1 MLKLVELMINTLPML
16 DTQSQALARFF
27 LEKQGKCGTYLGSG
41 KTMGRVFSA
50 TSKCV
55 FLTCTSCYNE
65 KLLKLQ
71 KEVIA
76 SFKLIIKNPRILDLL
91 SGFIPSKDNSLIQ
104 WVARNKTKLS
114 YKLDDFKAVFCTL
127 SPENVIAAS
136 TYQSFEEIKEN
147 INLLYASLVHHLGL
161 FSLLDCRCTEQD
173 NRINTH
179 GHAIILF
186 DKNFNYSN
194 IGKDIRFN
202 TNEAIRVQ
210 LSKIGYQE
218 QSNTQWINTYYDL
231 FRIIA
236 YITKPRE
243 KEFEETIDPFSWLNV
258 GLSVHYDHTQDNKPR
273 RYRNYIFKD
282 ALKESRAENNKHIT
296 NKKLH
301 NELATPMDK
310 KKDDH
315 IQIGNYKR
323 SHYLNKLKKEVE
335 YSYKRTSKIIIP
347 DEKMS
352 ILEAVYLYEKSPHQ
366 FFDCAEKLD
375 RRRLE
380 VLSEKLNISTSKIKS
395 LIITRK
401 KCRWIKGKRGKFQKV
416 WVN

>member
-1 MLKLVELMINTLPML
+1 MSKLVELMINTLPML
-16 DTQSQALARFF
+16 DTQFQALARLF

-91 SGFIPSKDNSLIQ
+91 SGFIPRKDNSLIQ
-104 WVARNKTKLS
+104 WVARNKAKLS
-114 YKLDDFKAVFCTL
+114 YKLDDFKAVFCML
-127 SPENVIAAS
+127 SPENVIATS

-173 NRINTH
+173 NIINTH

-194 IGKDIRFN
+194 IGKDF
-202 TNEAIRVQ
+202 RV
-210 LSKIGYQE
+210 
-218 QSNTQWINTYYDL
+218 
-231 FRIIA
+231 IA

-258 GLSVHYDHTQDNKPR
+258 GLSVYYDHTQDNKPR
-273 RYRNYIFKD
+273 RYQNYIFKD

-296 NKKLH
+296 NEKLH

-315 IQIGNYKR
+315 IQIGNYKQ

-352 ILEAVYLYEKSPHQ
+352 ILEVVYLYKKSPHK
-366 FFDCAEKLD
+366 FCDCAEKLD

-380 VLSEKLNISTSKIKS
+380 ALFEKLNISTSKIKS

-401 KCRWIKGKRGKFQKV
+401 KFRWIKGKRGKFQKV

>member
-1 MLKLVELMINTLPML
+1 MSKLVELMINTLPML
-16 DTQSQALARFF
+16 DTQSQALARLF

-91 SGFIPSKDNSLIQ
+91 SGFIPRKDNSLIQ
-104 WVARNKTKLS
+104 WVARNKAKIS
-114 YKLDDFKAVFCTL
+114 YKLDDFKAVFCML
-127 SPENVIAAS
+127 SPENVIATS

-173 NRINTH
+173 NIINTH
-179 GHAIILF
+179 GHTIILF

-194 IGKDIRFN
+194 IGKDF
-202 TNEAIRVQ
+202 RV
-210 LSKIGYQE
+210 
-218 QSNTQWINTYYDL
+218 
-231 FRIIA
+231 IA

-258 GLSVHYDHTQDNKPR
+258 GLSVYYDHTQDNKPR
-273 RYRNYIFKD
+273 RYQNYIFKD

-296 NKKLH
+296 NEKLH

-315 IQIGNYKR
+315 IQIGNYKQ

-352 ILEAVYLYEKSPHQ
+352 ILEVVYLYKKSPHK
-366 FFDCAEKLD
+366 FCDCA
-375 RRRLE
+375 
-380 VLSEKLNISTSKIKS
+380 
-395 LIITRK
+395 
-401 KCRWIKGKRGKFQKV
+401 
-416 WVN
+416 

>member
-1 MLKLVELMINTLPML
+1 MSKLVELMINTLPML
-16 DTQSQALARFF
+16 DTQSQALARLF

-91 SGFIPSKDNSLIQ
+91 SGFIPRKDNSLIQ
-104 WVARNKTKLS
+104 WVARNKAKLS
-114 YKLDDFKAVFCTL
+114 YKLDDFKAVFCML
-127 SPENVIAAS
+127 SPENVIATS

-173 NRINTH
+173 NIINTH

-194 IGKDIRFN
+194 IGKDF
-202 TNEAIRVQ
+202 RV
-210 LSKIGYQE
+210 
-218 QSNTQWINTYYDL
+218 
-231 FRIIA
+231 IA

-258 GLSVHYDHTQDNKPR
+258 GLSVYYDHTQDNKPR
-273 RYRNYIFKD
+273 RYQNYIFKD

-296 NKKLH
+296 NEKLH

-315 IQIGNYKR
+315 IQIGNYKQ

-352 ILEAVYLYEKSPHQ
+352 ILEVVYLYKKSPHK
-366 FFDCAEKLD
+366 FCDCAEKLD

-380 VLSEKLNISTSKIKS
+380 ALFEKLNISTSKIKS

-401 KCRWIKGKRGKFQKV
+401 KFRWIKGKRGKFQKV

>member
-1 MLKLVELMINTLPML
+1 MSKLVELMINTLPML
-16 DTQSQALARFF
+16 DTQSQALARLF

-55 FLTCTSCYNE
+55 FLTCTPCYNE

-104 WVARNKTKLS
+104 WVARNKAKLS

-173 NRINTH
+173 NIINTH

-194 IGKDIRFN
+194 IGKDF
-202 TNEAIRVQ
+202 RV
-210 LSKIGYQE
+210 
-218 QSNTQWINTYYDL
+218 
-231 FRIIA
+231 IA

-258 GLSVHYDHTQDNKPR
+258 VLSVHYDHTQDNKPR

-296 NKKLH
+296 NEKLH

-315 IQIGNYKR
+315 IQIGNYKQ

-352 ILEAVYLYEKSPHQ
+352 ILEVVYLYKKSPHK
-366 FFDCAEKLD
+366 FCDCAEKLD

-380 VLSEKLNISTSKIKS
+380 ALFEKLNISTSKIKS

-401 KCRWIKGKRGKFQKV
+401 KFRWIKGKRGKFQKV

>member
-1 MLKLVELMINTLPML
+1 MSKLVELMINTLPML
-16 DTQSQALARFF
+16 DTQFQALARLF

-91 SGFIPSKDNSLIQ
+91 SGFIPRKDNSLIQ
-104 WVARNKTKLS
+104 WVARNKAKLS
-114 YKLDDFKAVFCTL
+114 YKLDDFKAVFCML
-127 SPENVIAAS
+127 SPENVIATS

-173 NRINTH
+173 NIINTH
-179 GHAIILF
+179 RHAIILF

-194 IGKDIRFN
+194 IGKDF
-202 TNEAIRVQ
+202 RV
-210 LSKIGYQE
+210 
-218 QSNTQWINTYYDL
+218 
-231 FRIIA
+231 IA

-258 GLSVHYDHTQDNKPR
+258 GLSVYYDHTQDNKPR
-273 RYRNYIFKD
+273 RYQNYIFKD

-296 NKKLH
+296 NEKLH

-315 IQIGNYKR
+315 IQIGNYKQ

-352 ILEAVYLYEKSPHQ
+352 ILEVVYLYKKSPHQ
-366 FFDCAEKLD
+366 FCDCAEKLD

-380 VLSEKLNISTSKIKS
+380 ALFEKLNISTSKIKS

-401 KCRWIKGKRGKFQKV
+401 KFRWIKGKRGKFQKV

>member
-1 MLKLVELMINTLPML
+1 MSKLVELMINTLPML
-16 DTQSQALARFF
+16 DTQSQALARLF

-91 SGFIPSKDNSLIQ
+91 SGFIPRKDNSLIQ
-104 WVARNKTKLS
+104 WVARNKAKLS
-114 YKLDDFKAVFCTL
+114 YKLDDFKAVFCML
-127 SPENVIAAS
+127 SPENVIATS

-173 NRINTH
+173 NIINTH

-194 IGKDIRFN
+194 IGKDF
-202 TNEAIRVQ
+202 RV
-210 LSKIGYQE
+210 
-218 QSNTQWINTYYDL
+218 
-231 FRIIA
+231 IA

-258 GLSVHYDHTQDNKPR
+258 GLSVYYDHTQDNKPR
-273 RYRNYIFKD
+273 RYQNYIFKD

-296 NKKLH
+296 NEKLH

-315 IQIGNYKR
+315 IQIGNYKQ

-352 ILEAVYLYEKSPHQ
+352 ILEVVYLYKKSPHQ
-366 FFDCAEKLD
+366 FCDCAEKLD

-380 VLSEKLNISTSKIKS
+380 ALFEKLNISTSKIKS

-401 KCRWIKGKRGKFQKV
+401 KFRWIKGKRGKFQKV